1 MKVLVMGAGKMVEA
15 ILLGLKNK
23 IDLGDFHI
31 YSPSGKSAQIL
42 AEKVG
47 AVFLESL
54 DDMSNPDFVFIGCKP
69 QQLNQ
74 LAPSIVGKF
83 EDATIV
89 SMLAALTEKTQLRV
103 LKAKKLIRIMP
114 NLPVRFNQGVTLIS
128 SDSAQE
134 DLPKLNDLFSNLG
147 LVQVLSE
154 NELEELTLLTGS
166 GPAFFYEL
174 TKLMAESFSS
184 LDSISREKLARSVLS
199 GAGISA
205 TSESHD
211 LNTMLGNVTSKAGV
225 TIAVIEEWRRLN
237 MDELVLKGIEAGK
250 ERSRDLAST
259 IDQK

>member
-15 ILLGLKNK
+15 ILVGFKNK
-23 IDLGDFHI
+23 IELGDFHI

-42 AEKVG
+42 AQKVG

-54 DDMSNPDFVFIGCKP
+54 DDMSYPDFIFIGCKP

-166 GPAFFYEL
+166 GPA
-174 TKLMAESFSS
+174 SFMNLLSS
-184 LDSISREKLARSVLS
+184 WPKVLAP
-199 GAGISA
+199 
-205 TSESHD
+205 
-211 LNTMLGNVTSKAGV
+211 
-225 TIAVIEEWRRLN
+225 
-237 MDELVLKGIEAGK
+237 
-250 ERSRDLAST
+250 
-259 IDQK
+259 